1 MPQKKSKPIKDL
13 SIKQWNSLER
23 EIGRAI
29 LNPEDHGLV
38 GLAKASTDVDRTI
51 AMHALDQVVGR
62 DGKDAEGNFVKKAPS
77 GGYADDLV
85 EGACSTVRSRRK
97 QLQSQG

>member
-13 SIKQWNSLER
+13 SIKQWNAVER

-38 GLAKASTDVDRTI
+38 GLAEPSQDVDRAI
-51 AMHALDQVVGR
+51 ALQALDQIVGR
-62 DGKDAEGNFVKKAPS
+62 DGKDADGNYVKKSPS
-77 GGYADDLV
+77 GGYTDDLV
-85 EGACSTVRSRRK
+85 DGVCSTVRARRK
-97 QLQSQG
+97 QLS